1 MYLKGAFEISFEVG
15 RGLYNVVDVYRSFT
29 KMDFFKGNLYVTL
42 CKHSECRVVVITQ
55 VYNCVPCLSLCSQ
68 YLGYARSEGEK
79 FNRGAL
85 QHLRILAMYGSH
97 VHTGVPFQGHVTK

>member
-42 CKHSECRVVVITQ
+42 CIHP
-55 VYNCVPCLSLCSQ
+55 N
-68 YLGYARSEGEK
+68 
-79 FNRGAL
+79 
-85 QHLRILAMYGSH
+85 
-97 VHTGVPFQGHVTK
+97 VHTCI